1 MQAATY
7 EASHGD
13 VMLQHR
19 EVVSDTVVSLYAD
32 IHSGDGFE
40 IYKNIK
46 TLCCIPQSDIIF
58 KSVTLKF

>member
-1 MQAATY
+1 
-7 EASHGD
+7 
-13 VMLQHR
+13 MLQHR

-32 IHSGDGFE
+32 MHSGDGFE

-58 KSVTLKF
+58 KSITLKF